1 MAWTARGD
9 DDKKEYFDSPEE
21 LERKVQQLAD
31 WVRESKHF
39 FVFTVRGE
47 GPTWINY
54 YFSHSCGL
62 FLCDLL
68 LNVEFIGCIWSISG
82 SENSEPCSCLV
93 HSCCVP
99 HSLPLPFIV
108 FAKLKSPK
116 INFLI
121 FIFRELVSAPQL
133 AVSHMTCHMTC

>member
-54 YFSHSCGL
+54 Y
-62 FLCDLL
+62 
-68 LNVEFIGCIWSISG
+68 SG
-82 SENSEPCSCLV
+82 TSE
-93 HSCCVP
+93 
-99 HSLPLPFIV
+99 
-108 FAKLKSPK
+108 
-116 INFLI
+116 
-121 FIFRELVSAPQL
+121 
-133 AVSHMTCHMTC
+133 